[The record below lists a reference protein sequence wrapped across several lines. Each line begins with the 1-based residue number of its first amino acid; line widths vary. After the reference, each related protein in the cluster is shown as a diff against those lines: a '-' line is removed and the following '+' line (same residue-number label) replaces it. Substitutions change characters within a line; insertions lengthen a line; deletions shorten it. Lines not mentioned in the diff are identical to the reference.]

1 MTQQKIQIEG
11 MHCNACV
18 RRVTLALTKLDGV
31 DVQSVEVGSAQVQI
45 DETKVSPKE
54 VAAAIEAIGFHA
66 KA

>member
-31 DVQSVEVGSAQVQI
+31 DVHAVEVGSAQVQI
-45 DETKVSPKE
+45 DESKISPQE
-54 VAAAIEAIGFHA
+54 VAAAINSIGFQA

>member
-31 DVQSVEVGSAQVQI
+31 DVHSVEIGSAQLQI

-54 VAAAIEAIGFHA
+54 VAAAIEAIGFKV

>member
-1 MTQQKIQIEG
+1 MTLQKIQIEG

-31 DVQSVEVGSAQVQI
+31 DVHSVEIGSAQVQI
-45 DETKVSPKE
+45 DESKITPKE
-54 VAAAIEAIGFHA
+54 VAAAIDAIGFQA

>member
-18 RRVTLALTKLDGV
+18 RRVTLALTKLEGV
-31 DVQSVEVGSAQVQI
+31 DVHSVEVGSAQVQI
-45 DETKVSPKE
+45 DESKISPEE
-54 VAAAIEAIGFHA
+54 VAEAINSIGFQA